1 MLMISDDD
9 DNFVDDVD
17 DGHDDSDDG
26 QENDVW
32 IPDIIMSIICY
43 LSVHNGFCLALLQ
56 HSLCRCILLASR
68 HR

>member
-17 DGHDDSDDG
+17 DGHDGSDDG

-32 IPDIIMSIICY
+32 IPDIIHHVLSICT
-43 LSVHNGFCLALLQ
+43 
-56 HSLCRCILLASR
+56 
-68 HR
+68 

>member
-17 DGHDDSDDG
+17 DGYDDSDDG

-32 IPDIIMSIICY
+32 NPDTIMSIICT
-43 LSVHNGFCLALLQ
+43 
-56 HSLCRCILLASR
+56 
-68 HR
+68 